1 MEDSP
6 AAVIAAQLRGPD
18 DCLWPHSTLRL
29 YILNGYRK
37 LRPLKR
43 GTGGHFIDHH
53 SICVWLKWA
62 SPSPSDYEAPQS
74 HRGLEATRPTFI
86 LSPSASLLRQS
97 LRCMSI
103 TAWANFRGRQ
113 SSATPTGE
121 CRNLSQVVFLPY
133 RVDYALHP
141 WKSLSRISL
150 QSHKIIRHSLI
161 SM

>member
-1 MEDSP
+1 MRIFIYTDRYAFFVTHFIRLLRTSVTQNLLRILYLGRY
-6 AAVIAAQLRGPD
+6 AVTPLRRYAFY
-18 DCLWPHSTLRL
+18 T
-29 YILNGYRK
+29 
-37 LRPLKR
+37 RP

-53 SICVWLKWA
+53 SICIWLKWA

-74 HRGLEATRPTFI
+74 HRGLEDTRPTFI

-141 WKSLSRISL
+141 
-150 QSHKIIRHSLI
+150 
-161 SM
+161 